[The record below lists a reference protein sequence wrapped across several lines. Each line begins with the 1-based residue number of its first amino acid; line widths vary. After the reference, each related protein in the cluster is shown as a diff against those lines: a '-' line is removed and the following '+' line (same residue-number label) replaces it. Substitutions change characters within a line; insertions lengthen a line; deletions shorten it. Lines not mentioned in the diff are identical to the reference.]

1 MDIIIK
7 ETVERIE
14 NKLYSLKPNGKVVLS
29 VIVNPANLSDLSYL
43 KQLRKESVKYGIEI
57 EPSYCQDW
65 TEAFDAVR
73 ENKNISYIYGIMI
86 ISKYESAVS
95 VPCYCDV
102 DAQSKE
108 WQYRTYSSNNPK
120 EICEY
125 APCTAVAA
133 YEIAKTLYPE
143 GVQGKNIAVLGRSD
157 KVGKPLA
164 HILTCADATV
174 TLFHSKS
181 NLPKDGFE
189 NYNIICSAIGV
200 PKFLNGDNV
209 SSNHTIIDIGIN
221 VDKDNKVCGDCD
233 YESLAKTA
241 NYITP
246 VPKGVGNITTL
257 IAFLRVLQRAI

>member
-7 ETVERIE
+7 KTFERIE
-14 NKLYSLKPNGKVVLS
+14 NKLYSFKPNNKTVLS
-29 VIVNPANLSDLSYL
+29 VIVNPDNLSDLSYL
-43 KQLRKESVKYGIEI
+43 KQLQKESIKYGIKT
-57 EPSYCQDW
+57 EPSYCRNW

-73 ENKNISYIYGIMI
+73 ENKNISYVYGIMI
-86 ISKYESAVS
+86 ISTYESNIS
-95 VPCYCDV
+95 IPCYCDV

-108 WQYRTYSSNNPK
+108 WQYKTYSCNNLK
-120 EICEY
+120 EICQY

-133 YEIAKTLYPE
+133 YEIIKTLYPE
-143 GVQGKNIAVLGRSD
+143 GVQGKNVAVLGRSD

-164 HILTCADATV
+164 HILTCANATV

-181 NLPKDGFE
+181 NLPKDGFK
-189 NYNIICSAIGV
+189 NYDIVCSAIGV
-200 PKFLNGDNV
+200 PKFLNNGNV

-233 YESLAKTA
+233 YESLIKIAD
-241 NYITP
+241 YITP

-257 IAFLRVLQRAI
+257 IAFLRVLQRAT

>member
-1 MDIIIK
+1 MDAVIK

-14 NKLYSLKPNGKVVLS
+14 NKLYSLKTSGRVVLS
-29 VIVNPANLSDLSYL
+29 VIVNPANRSDLSYL
-43 KQLRKESVKYGIEI
+43 KQLQKESAKYGIEI

-65 TEAFDAVR
+65 IEAFDAVR
-73 ENKNISYIYGIMI
+73 KNKNISYIYGIMI
-86 ISKYESAVS
+86 ISKYESIVS
-95 VPCYCDV
+95 MPCYCDV

-108 WQYRTYSSNNPK
+108 WQYRTYSCNNLK

-125 APCTAVAA
+125 APCTAIAA
-133 YEIAKTLYPE
+133 YEVIKTIYPE

-181 NLPKDGFE
+181 NLPKDRFE
-189 NYNIICSAIGV
+189 NYDIICSAIGV
-200 PKFLNGDNV
+200 PKFLNSNNV
-209 SSNHTIIDIGIN
+209 FPNRTIIDIGIN

-233 YESLAKTA
+233 YESLVGIA
-241 NYITP
+241 NYVTP

-257 IAFLRVLQRAI
+257 IAFLRVLERAS